1 MSFSR
6 KQVVKFP
13 SEFLYVCFMKTL
25 ITCLMFALTVVTAT
39 SVSATSLS
47 KPKPCGKYN
56 GHNLYKGEKGGCY
69 YLKTKKKI
77 KTYVDKKHCNC

>member
-1 MSFSR
+1 MHFNFYGHSTL
-6 KQVVKFP
+6 KHK
-13 SEFLYVCFMKTL
+13 FLYFCYMKTL
-25 ITCLMFALTVVTAT
+25 ITFLLLTIVSMT
-39 SVSATSLS
+39 SNAEILS
-47 KPKPCGKYN
+47 KPKPCGKYK